1 MKEKQC
7 GCIRRQAV
15 TKADTDTDS
24 NIDMDVD
31 DEGPS
36 KSSSDKTNQAVQ
48 IAPSKPKSRTTTRP
62 RSKTFHDH
70 PHFRAKRR
78 TQDVELLPSGGF
90 ALKHTCQ
97 RRNKREIEIEFIL
110 ASAVSST
117 STCTSHLLSICH
129 PLVMCAAA
137 SSAIPQPLVC
147 STRLHFN
154 TRPRSEPTYPSHSV
168 TRLWWTTRVA
178 A

>member
-62 RSKTFHDH
+62 RST
-70 PHFRAKRR
+70 AKRF
-78 TQDVELLPSGGF
+78 TTTPTSEQNVAP
-90 ALKHTCQ
+90 KMW
-97 RRNKREIEIEFIL
+97 
-110 ASAVSST
+110 SS
-117 STCTSHLLSICH
+117 CPRAGSH
-129 PLVMCAAA
+129 
-137 SSAIPQPLVC
+137 
-147 STRLHFN
+147 
-154 TRPRSEPTYPSHSV
+154 
-168 TRLWWTTRVA
+168 
-178 A
+178 